1 MCVWRIENWWRLK
14 KTFNAEMVKM
24 YFHDNSFLDCEVQ
37 SCFKGKESS
46 NCLFSTFCKFCL
58 KKFAPTSFSTMRWK
72 MKTFKAVFDKKYQIL
87 IWNGWASAVSEIKFI
102 VFGIIF
108 TFYFYFLVK
117 ICWSIDRYFSYKSLR
132 EYSEMLKTFHW

>member
-1 MCVWRIENWWRLK
+1 MKYEDNSVCVWRIENWWRLK

-24 YFHDNSFLDCEVQ
+24 YFHDNSFLDCEAQ

-72 MKTFKAVFDKKYQIL
+72 MKTFKAVFDKKKSNLDLKRLSIGCIRNKIYRFWHHFHILFLFFGEDLLIDWQIFQL
-87 IWNGWASAVSEIKFI
+87 
-102 VFGIIF
+102 
-108 TFYFYFLVK
+108 
-117 ICWSIDRYFSYKSLR
+117 
-132 EYSEMLKTFHW
+132 